1 MTDWKEGV
9 LREYHILERGRQMVA
24 EKMAKN
30 PSLSKLRLQIKEAQQ
45 QLAEQEQEYREDIS
59 NCNFETQKIKDDLIE
74 RWDIE
79 GKSFECDEGGI
90 TIRTTR
96 SLKIDNKERLIST
109 LQQIGK
115 LTQCIKGWDL
125 TYLRKLADVSLL
137 DVDEGET
144 NIVHFDEKRNVV
156 ISAAKNG

>member
-1 MTDWKEGV
+1 MVEEAMT
-9 LREYHILERGRQMVA
+9 
-24 EKMAKN
+24 KN
-30 PSLSKLRLQIKEAQQ
+30 TSLSKLRLQIEEAQQ
-45 QLAEQEQEYREDIS
+45 QLAELEQDYREDIR
-59 NCNFETQKIKDDLIE
+59 NCDWEMQKIKDDLIE

-79 GKSFECDEGGI
+79 EKSFECAEGGI
-90 TIRTTR
+90 KIRTTR

-137 DVDEGET
+137 DVDKGEM
-144 NIVHFDEKRNVV
+144 NIVHYDEKRNVV
-156 ISAAKNG
+156 ISAAKNRVSVKNEE